1 MIIFSEKLYAT
12 SFGDENPIADAVIK
26 QCPHLS
32 EEISKTEGVE
42 KRLSGNEI
50 LNILC
55 EGQCEEQKN
64 YGKGNYIVLKISKC
78 VGFYLAFIVIISFL
92 IFYLLDTYFLLDLD
106 SLCSDFER
114 RIVNDVESCRSSVSQ
129 LKSFD
134 PRSNF
139 KNVESTSDWPS
150 GCYSTNSGIY
160 FNTNSTGNRNPEA
173 HPICKSGMQ
182 YSSFHLVLKNIR
194 KFNNM

>member
-32 EEISKTEGVE
+32 EEITKTEGYE

-64 YGKGNYIVLKISKC
+64 YGKGNRTVPR
-78 VGFYLAFIVIISFL
+78 IISFL
-92 IFYLLDTYFLLDLD
+92 GIILNDSKFILHCDYLIFDILPSRYLFLAGPRQ
-106 SLCSDFER
+106 SLFR
-114 RIVNDVESCRSSVSQ
+114 
-129 LKSFD
+129 L
-134 PRSNF
+134 
-139 KNVESTSDWPS
+139 
-150 GCYSTNSGIY
+150 
-160 FNTNSTGNRNPEA
+160 
-173 HPICKSGMQ
+173 
-182 YSSFHLVLKNIR
+182 
-194 KFNNM
+194 

>member
-50 LNILC
+50 FNILC

-64 YGKGNYIVLKISKC
+64 YGKGNYMVLKISLLGLILNDFK
-78 VGFYLAFIVIISFL
+78 FIIHCDYL
-92 IFYLLDTYFLLDLD
+92 IFDILSSRYLFLVGL
-106 SLCSDFER
+106 R
-114 RIVNDVESCRSSVSQ
+114 
-129 LKSFD
+129 
-134 PRSNF
+134 
-139 KNVESTSDWPS
+139 
-150 GCYSTNSGIY
+150 
-160 FNTNSTGNRNPEA
+160 
-173 HPICKSGMQ
+173 
-182 YSSFHLVLKNIR
+182 
-194 KFNNM
+194 

>member
-32 EEISKTEGVE
+32 EEISNTEGVE

-64 YGKGNYIVLKISKC
+64 YGKGNRTVPLIS
-78 VGFYLAFIVIISFL
+78 
-92 IFYLLDTYFLLDLD
+92 LLDQPGPRKETVVPLHEKAKSSNIYCGHSPNASSDSTLHSALLH
-106 SLCSDFER
+106 SLVDNKNR
-114 RIVNDVESCRSSVSQ
+114 KIIVPGQKRLNKGRS
-129 LKSFD
+129 
-134 PRSNF
+134 
-139 KNVESTSDWPS
+139 
-150 GCYSTNSGIY
+150 YS
-160 FNTNSTGNRNPEA
+160 
-173 HPICKSGMQ
+173 
-182 YSSFHLVLKNIR
+182 
-194 KFNNM
+194 